1 MISNTSRSEDGARKV
16 ASNFVVCERAT
27 TRGGVDV
34 REEVSL
40 LL

>member
-1 MISNTSRSEDGARKV
+1 MISNTRRAEDGARKV

-27 TRGGVDV
+27 KRGGDV